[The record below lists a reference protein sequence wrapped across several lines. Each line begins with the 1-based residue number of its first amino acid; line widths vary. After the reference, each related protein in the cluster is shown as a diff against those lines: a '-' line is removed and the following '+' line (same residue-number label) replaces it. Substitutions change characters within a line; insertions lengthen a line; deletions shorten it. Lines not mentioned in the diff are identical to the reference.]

1 MAAKQWD
8 EFDRLLDGK
17 LTSMLYPRYNR
28 DYLRLN
34 SYLMREDHEHANEM
48 FDLLLGLNL
57 PKMQRVDLVI
67 KAFNYYVGQED
78 RKKSKE
84 LLHEIKGF
92 EGGQA
97 EAVAH
102 ECQLMYDTMI
112 LKRHNDIPEL
122 ERMLKDAGDDP
133 VKRCRLEYLLALQ
146 YQNKGDEAK
155 FQEFLEKSGQHSMAV
170 NA

>member
-1 MAAKQWD
+1 MA
-8 EFDRLLDGK
+8 R
-17 LTSMLYPRYNR
+17 S
-28 DYLRLN
+28 
-34 SYLMREDHEHANEM
+34 
-48 FDLLLGLNL
+48 
-57 PKMQRVDLVI
+57 
-67 KAFNYYVGQED
+67 
-78 RKKSKE
+78 
-84 LLHEIKGF
+84 F

-122 ERMLKDAGDDP
+122 ERMLKEAGDDK
-133 VKRCRLEYLLALQ
+133 VKSCRLEYLLALQ

-155 FQEFLEKSGQHSMAV
+155 YAEYLEKSGQHSMAV